1 MKLKKGDRVTC
12 EIWGEV
18 IEDAKIQEEY
28 GFFYICQNVV
38 AGVDCKDKLGY
49 EHSWYIDSGSDG
61 DIRNYGVTNLKL
73 KNKTLD
79 DLEEGDIITDGH
91 GERMVLGVYGKVYFM
106 SKKNNFD
113 YADENFTA
121 KELEDYEYELKESD
135 PDSEFIEI
143 NGKRYKKEDVEDRV
157 KELKEL

>member
-1 MKLKKGDRVTC
+1 MKLRKGMSVTC
-12 EIWGEV
+12 KIDGTA
-18 IEDAKIQEEY
+18 IKDAKIQEEN
-28 GFFYICQNVV
+28 GLFYICQNEID
-38 AGVDCKDKLGY
+38 GENCEDKLGY
-49 EHSWYIDSGSDG
+49 KYSWLIFKGSDN
-61 DIRNYGVTNLKL
+61 DIEWFGVTDLKPLKSLENLC
-73 KNKTLD
+73 
-79 DLEEGDIITDGH
+79 EGDIITDGH